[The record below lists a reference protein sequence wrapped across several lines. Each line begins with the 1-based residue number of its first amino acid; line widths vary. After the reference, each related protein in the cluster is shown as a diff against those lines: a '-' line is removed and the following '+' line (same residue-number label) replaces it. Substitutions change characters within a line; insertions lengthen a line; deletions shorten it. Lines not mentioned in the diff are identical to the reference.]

1 MKLVFV
7 AAAALAATAL
17 APAAHAEDF
26 QPQGRGTFVVD
37 LRASDLSPDSD
48 NAITTAAGAGTGL
61 KVHVTDS
68 VMPTLGFTYFLT
80 NHIAV
85 EAILGSTN
93 HDIYARGGATDVKV
107 KSTWVLPPVVTL
119 QYHFFPTHRISPYVG
134 AGVNATI
141 FYAGSNQNGFRV
153 HLNDTVGPAL
163 QVGTDVAIKGPWAM
177 NVDVKKVFED
187 TKANIDGGALKSNV
201 GLDPWVFSVGVG
213 RRF

>member
-1 MKLVFV
+1 MKRLCCT
-7 AAAALAATAL
+7 AAALATLAL
-17 APAAHAEDF
+17 GSVARADDF
-26 QPQGRGTFVVD
+26 EPQTKGTFVLDV
-37 LRASDLSPDSD
+37 RASDLSPESGDKIS
-48 NAITTAAGAGTGL
+48 TAAGVDTGL
-61 KVHVTDS
+61 KVHINDS

-80 NHIAV
+80 NHLAV

-93 HDIYARGGATDVKV
+93 HDIYARGGSTDVKV

-119 QYHFFPTHRISPYVG
+119 QYHFRPTERISPYVG

-153 HLNDTVGPAL
+153 HLNDNVGPAL
-163 QVGTDVAIKGPWAM
+163 QAGADLAIKGHWAM
-177 NVDVKKVFED
+177 NIDVKKVFVD
-187 TKANIDGGALKSNV
+187 TKANIDGGALKADV